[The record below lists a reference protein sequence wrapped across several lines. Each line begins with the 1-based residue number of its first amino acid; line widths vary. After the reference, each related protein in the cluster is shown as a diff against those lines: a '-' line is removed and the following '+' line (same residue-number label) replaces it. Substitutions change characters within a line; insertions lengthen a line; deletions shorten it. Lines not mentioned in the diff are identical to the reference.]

1 MKNLTTVSRRTFG
14 TMLGATAVAAPSLVS
29 AAVRQ
34 PRDETILELN
44 SVPLAWPQYQKLDS
58 FAEQPRVGDK
68 VTLVREAQNGFDD
81 EAVAVYTSNFKR
93 IGYIPRKHTAAFSWS
108 LQRGEAREARISKIA
123 EPSVRGKQIRG
134 WGAFHVDVRVSA
146 AALA

>member
-1 MKNLTTVSRRTFG
+1 MI
-14 TMLGATAVAAPSLVS
+14 GATAVAAPSIVS

-44 SVPLAWPQYQKLDS
+44 SVPLAWPQYHKIDS
-58 FAEQPRVGDK
+58 FADEPLVGDK
-68 VTLVREAQNGFDD
+68 VTLVREAQHGFED

-93 IGYIPRKHTAAFSWS
+93 IGYVPRKHNAAFSWS
-108 LQRGEAREARISKIA
+108 LQRGEAREAFISKIA

-134 WGAFHVDVRVSA
+134 WGAFHIDVKVSA
-146 AALA
+146 PVVA